1 MSNLRQATAN
11 RLYGCDCNPTPPP
24 FPDEVM
30 PLSVF
35 EDLMYK
41 TAYSAGYIGSKTDFR
56 QDLADSL
63 NGASQIAGMII
74 QKGSIQDFPSVGLE
88 NAVYIDTE
96 KNHIYYWKDDGYY
109 RINTGEGG
117 GDGLEFGSIL
127 YGGSASTKF

>member
-1 MSNLRQATAN
+1 
-11 RLYGCDCNPTPPP
+11 
-24 FPDEVM
+24 
-30 PLSVF
+30 
-35 EDLMYK
+35 MYK